1 MSDFDPHRF
10 IGCSV
15 ARAAIKRLQ
24 LPKQHGRRTAS
35 KRRDVP
41 HAVQPRCHID
51 QPAMPVT

>member
-1 MSDFDPHRF
+1 
-10 IGCSV
+10 
-15 ARAAIKRLQ
+15 